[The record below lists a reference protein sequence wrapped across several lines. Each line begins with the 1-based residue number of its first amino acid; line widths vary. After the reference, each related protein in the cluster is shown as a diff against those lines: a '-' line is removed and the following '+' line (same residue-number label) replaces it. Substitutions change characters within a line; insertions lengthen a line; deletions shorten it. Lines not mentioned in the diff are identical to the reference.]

1 MLKAVTFTQP
11 KRNNKIYTMH
21 MDTLEELNRKGFVD
35 EKIDPT
41 LDLFVEIEKLKREK
55 NAIILAHYYQ
65 EPDIQDIA
73 DYIGD
78 SLGLSQEAAKTEAA
92 IIVFAGVHFMAET
105 AKILSPNK
113 TVLLPDLKAGCSL
126 ADSCPPHLF
135 KKFKEKYPDHLVI
148 TYVNCT
154 AELKAL
160 SDIVCTSTNA
170 VQIVESLPKD
180 QKIIFGP
187 DKNLGAWVAKKTG
200 RDLVLWNGACMVHEI
215 FSREKITKLKER
227 HPNAKFIAHPECEEA
242 VLQMADYIGST
253 TGLLKYTINNEA
265 KEFIVATE
273 SGIIHQMEKANPH
286 KTFIPAP
293 PNNNCA
299 CNDCPYMKRNTLEK
313 LYLCLKNGLP
323 EVTVSAEIIDQAR
336 KPIERMLEI
345 SAKLGL

>member
-1 MLKAVTFTQP
+1 MIDV
-11 KRNNKIYTMH
+11 
-21 MDTLEELNRKGFVD
+21 LEELNKKGFVD
-35 EKIDPT
+35 EAIDPT
-41 LDLFVEIEKLKREK
+41 LDLFDEIEKLKKEK
-55 NAIILAHYYQ
+55 NAVILAHYYQ

-78 SLGLSQEAAKTEAA
+78 SLGLSQEAAKTDAD

-105 AKILSPNK
+105 AKILSPEK

-170 VQIVESLPKD
+170 VQIVESLPKE

-242 VLQMADYIGST
+242 VLAMADYIGST
-253 TGLLKYTINNEA
+253 TGLLKYAINNPAE
-265 KEFIVATE
+265 EFIVATE
-273 SGIIHQMEKANPH
+273 SGIIHQMEKACPT

-293 PNNNCA
+293 PNNSCA

-323 EVTVSAEIIDQAR
+323 EVTVPENIIVEAR

-345 SAKLGL
+345 SASLGL